1 MIVVYYP
8 RWGRFDRESGKFI
21 ETYMIVVYYLRW
33 GIFDRE
39 SGKFVGNIYACVI
52 LPEFRQ
58 I

>member
-1 MIVVYYP
+1 MIVVYYL
-8 RWGRFDRESGKFI
+8 RWGKFDWESGKFI
-21 ETYMIVVYYLRW
+21 ATYMIVAYYLRW